1 MLGEQGYF
9 GFVVWLL
16 IHATSL
22 IRTAWIWRT
31 YKRRADPDTAWVAPL
46 ALALQQGHLIYLLGA
61 MFIGIAYQ
69 PFIFM
74 LLALQIGLHTY
85 LVGQR
90 QAENQ
95 HGRSEER
102 RVGKECVSTCRS
114 RWSPYH

>member
-1 MLGEQGYF
+1 MLGEQGYC

-90 QAENQ
+90 Q
-95 HGRSEER
+95 RSEEHTSELQSLMR
-102 RVGKECVSTCRS
+102 ISYAVFCLKTQTL
-114 RWSPYH
+114 SP

>member
-1 MLGEQGYF
+1 MRISDWSSDVCSSDL
-9 GFVVWLL
+9 
-16 IHATSL
+16 
-22 IRTAWIWRT
+22 
-31 YKRRADPDTAWVAPL
+31 TAWVAPL

-95 HGRSEER
+95 HGLNPWRSPSRIQKIGRASCRER
-102 RVGKECVSTCRS
+102 GCQYVKISVVAVSLKKKIHNVTDR
-114 RWSPYH
+114 R

>member
-74 LLALQIGLHTY
+74 LLALQLGLHPS
-85 LVGQR
+85 LVGHR
-90 QAENQ
+90 PAPTP
-95 HGRSEER
+95 
-102 RVGKECVSTCRS
+102 STADPRTG
-114 RWSPYH
+114 